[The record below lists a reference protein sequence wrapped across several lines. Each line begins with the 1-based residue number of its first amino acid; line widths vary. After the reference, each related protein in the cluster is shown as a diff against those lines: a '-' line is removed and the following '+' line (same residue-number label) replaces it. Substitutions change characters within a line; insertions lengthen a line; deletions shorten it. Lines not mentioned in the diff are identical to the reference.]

1 MDEAFNTVSTAE
13 HRRKADF
20 MGSIECRASFFS
32 LQLRFGLSWKTFVYM
47 KSYKKEMK
55 TKNAF
60 TGSIQWSLNK
70 NVKKMSSV

>member
-32 LQLRFGLSWKTFVYM
+32 LQLRFGLSWKTFVL
-47 KSYKKEMK
+47 
-55 TKNAF
+55 

-70 NVKKMSSV
+70 NVKKMTSV

>member
-20 MGSIECRASFFS
+20 MGSIECRASSFFS
-32 LQLRFGLSWKTFVYM
+32 SAKIWSKLENRCLYEVTRRKRRLKM
-47 KSYKKEMK
+47 LL
-55 TKNAF
+55 

>member
-32 LQLRFGLSWKTFVYM
+32 LQLRFGLSWKTAVYM
-47 KSYKKEMK
+47 KLQEG
-55 TKNAF
+55 NED
-60 TGSIQWSLNK
+60 
-70 NVKKMSSV
+70 